1 MDQPL
6 KAIIDH
12 GVESRMS
19 LALGRDG
26 FSYSVSGTTS
36 AAVPCPKSKLGDTT
50 AHAPIRSSA
59 RVWEDSFPK
68 PRERPQKV
76 LSLTMPECT
85 AVCLVS
91 RGSVLRWR
99 APDP

>member
-1 MDQPL
+1 
-6 KAIIDH
+6 
-12 GVESRMS
+12 
-19 LALGRDG
+19 
-26 FSYSVSGTTS
+26 
-36 AAVPCPKSKLGDTT
+36 
-50 AHAPIRSSA
+50 
-59 RVWEDSFPK
+59 
-68 PRERPQKV
+68 V